1 MQSTPSEMLT
11 PNEQVDTGH
20 LTEAVILAAVEQLI
34 AGNYLDQP
42 QGSGAITEALNRL
55 YTKLR
60 ERATEEMDRV
70 VKLSIQANETAI
82 LSANLFYNLRI
93 VDDRAHSIAAAAE
106 EMQAS
111 VMEIRRYGESIS
123 QEARDAEHV
132 TQEGVATVNRSI
144 QEFDKLSASVAD
156 NVSKVNELSGFTRQV
171 QNIADDIKA
180 IAFQTNLLSLNAS
193 VEAARAG
200 EAGRGFAVVAAEV
213 RNLSSRSTQATKQI
227 AEIVK
232 RLQAEMENI
241 IQSMNQST
249 AAVQSSQK
257 FMGEL
262 KDRMASIQTRNA
274 AVTENTVQIAR
285 TLTEQTSASAE
296 VARGITEIASSTS
309 DGVESIESVVDSLDR
324 IEKLIS
330 AQIARLAELSIE
342 DKVIKLAQ
350 SDHVIWKKRLAN
362 MVVGKEGLRSD
373 ELSDHHSC
381 RLGKWYDQVTDER
394 YTRNHIFRSLVRP
407 HQEVHQHGKRA
418 VDLFNRGDIAG
429 ALAEIAEVEK
439 ASVDVLQGLSDLEG
453 L

>member
-1 MQSTPSEMLT
+1 MQSNPPIIPDETASA
-11 PNEQVDTGH
+11 NEALLNKDQ
-20 LTEAVILAAVEQLI
+20 ILAALEHLI
-34 AGNYLDQP
+34 AGNYLAQP
-42 QGSGAITEALNRL
+42 ESDDDITQALSRL
-55 YTKLR
+55 YNKLR

-93 VDDRAHSIAAAAE
+93 VDERAHSIAAAAE

-123 QEARDAEHV
+123 QEARDAEQV
-132 TQEGVATVNRSI
+132 TQEGVTTVNRSI

-156 NVSKVNELSGFTRQV
+156 NVGKVNELSGFTRQV
-171 QNIADDIKA
+171 QRIADDIKA

-232 RLQAEMENI
+232 RLQSEMETI

-262 KDRMASIQTRNA
+262 KERMTSIQTRNA
-274 AVTENTVQIAR
+274 AVTENTVHIAR
-285 TLTEQTSASAE
+285 TLTEQTAASGE

-309 DGVESIESVVDSLDR
+309 DGVESIERIVDSLDR

-330 AQIARLAELSIE
+330 AQIGRLAELTIE

-373 ELSDHHSC
+373 ELADHHSC

-394 YTRNHIFRSLVRP
+394 YTRNRTFRDLIHP

-429 ALAEIAEVEK
+429 ALAEIAEVER